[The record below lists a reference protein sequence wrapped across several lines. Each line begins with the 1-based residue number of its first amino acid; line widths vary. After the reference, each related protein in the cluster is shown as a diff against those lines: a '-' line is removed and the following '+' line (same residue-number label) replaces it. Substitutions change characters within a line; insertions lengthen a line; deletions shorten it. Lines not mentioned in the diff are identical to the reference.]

1 MTVLVWSAE
10 RQELSDELVRVGD
23 AVISF
28 SLRQDLL
35 PSIRDSGHLYCR
47 VNTAPHRTKTKLL
60 KALSHCKKKKSP
72 IRTTSKLFCRRQK
85 VGAVLK
91 GANLAPK
98 RKKVNRFTAAK
109 KYTILISTT
118 EVFLTRFIRVG

>member
-1 MTVLVWSAE
+1 MTVLVWAAE

-60 KALSHCKKKKSP
+60 KALSHCKKKESHTNHFK
-72 IRTTSKLFCRRQK
+72 
-85 VGAVLK
+85 
-91 GANLAPK
+91 
-98 RKKVNRFTAAK
+98 
-109 KYTILISTT
+109 TILPPPKSGCSSQRGKFGT
-118 EVFLTRFIRVG
+118 EKKKSEPFHRCKKIYHTYFNY